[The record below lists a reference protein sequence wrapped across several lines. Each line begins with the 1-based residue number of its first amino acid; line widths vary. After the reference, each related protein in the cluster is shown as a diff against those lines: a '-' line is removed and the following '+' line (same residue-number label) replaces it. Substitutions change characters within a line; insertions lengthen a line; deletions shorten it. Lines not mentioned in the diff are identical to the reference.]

1 MTPIRRDRIRR
12 KRYEKVDVRPDGRC
26 GGSGPDRLR
35 REGDRRS
42 LDEGTGAGI
51 VDSGAFS
58 DELDELDLD
67 TACAV
72 YGLDRQQVTDGFVRR
87 SAGATCEEAAVLIFD
102 SEDHAKAAAETL
114 SGYVQDQID
123 QNRDYRPAEV
133 PKLENKWLEQ
143 RGSTVLLVVANDLKA
158 AQDAVK

>member
-1 MTPIRRDRIRR
+1 MKKWMCGLMAAVVALGLTA
-12 KRYEKVDVRPDGRC
+12 C
-26 GGSGPDRLR
+26 GGKETAAAWTKEQGQ
-35 REGDRRS
+35 
-42 LDEGTGAGI
+42 GI

-114 SGYVQDQID
+114 SG
-123 QNRDYRPAEV
+123 
-133 PKLENKWLEQ
+133 
-143 RGSTVLLVVANDLKA
+143 
-158 AQDAVK
+158 

>member
-1 MTPIRRDRIRR
+1 MKKWMCGLMAAVVALGLTA
-12 KRYEKVDVRPDGRC
+12 C
-26 GGSGPDRLR
+26 GGKETAAAWTKEQGQ
-35 REGDRRS
+35 
-42 LDEGTGAGI
+42 GI

-123 QNRDYRPAEV
+123 QNRDYRPTEV
-133 PKLENKWLEQ
+133 HKLENKWLEQ
-143 RGSTVLLVVANDLKA
+143 RGNTVLLVVANDLKA

>member
-1 MTPIRRDRIRR
+1 MHLPA
-12 KRYEKVDVRPDGRC
+12 Y
-26 GGSGPDRLR
+26 SARLISAIS
-35 REGDRRS
+35 EA
-42 LDEGTGAGI
+42 EET
-51 VDSGAFS
+51 
-58 DELDELDLD
+58 
-67 TACAV
+67 TA
-72 YGLDRQQVTDGFVRR
+72 
-87 SAGATCEEAAVLIFD
+87 EEAAVLIFD

-143 RGSTVLLVVANDLKA
+143 RGNTVLLVVANDLKA

>member
-26 GGSGPDRLR
+26 GGAGPDRLR
-35 REGDRRS
+35 REGDCRS
-42 LDEGTGAGI
+42 LD
-51 VDSGAFS
+51 
-58 DELDELDLD
+58 
-67 TACAV
+67 
-72 YGLDRQQVTDGFVRR
+72 
-87 SAGATCEEAAVLIFD
+87 GATCEEAAVLIFD

-143 RGSTVLLVVANDLKA
+143 RGNTVLLVVANDLKA

>member
-1 MTPIRRDRIRR
+1 MKKWMCGLMAAVVALGLTA
-12 KRYEKVDVRPDGRC
+12 C
-26 GGSGPDRLR
+26 GGKETAAAWTKEQGQ
-35 REGDRRS
+35 
-42 LDEGTGAGI
+42 GI
-51 VDSGAFS
+51 VDSG
-58 DELDELDLD
+58 
-67 TACAV
+67 
-72 YGLDRQQVTDGFVRR
+72 

-143 RGSTVLLVVANDLKA
+143 RGNTVLLVVANDLKA

>member
-1 MTPIRRDRIRR
+1 MKKWMCGLLAAILGLTLAACGSKEPEV
-12 KRYEKVDVRPDGRC
+12 KAWTAADGQ
-26 GGSGPDRLR
+26 
-35 REGDRRS
+35 
-42 LDEGTGAGI
+42 AI

-58 DELDELDLD
+58 DELDELDGE

-72 YGLDRQQVTDGFVRR
+72 YGLDAAQLKGDSFIRR
-87 SAGATCEEAAVLIFD
+87 SAGATCEEVAVLVFDSQEHAQAAVSVL
-102 SEDHAKAAAETL
+102 ED
-114 SGYVQDQID
+114 YVASQIEE
-123 QNRDYRPAEV
+123 NRDYRPAEV